1 MQPFKL
7 VPSLSA
13 RIPGRIT
20 SPRGLDVAAAASQ
33 GMGTSRNRPSD
44 GQDLWVTTA
53 VFNSCY
59 DAVTYL
65 SLMVTLLHLWSCAIA
80 MNSTARRYPN
90 ISKLHIERTRRML
103 PWTGCFKG
111 SNSSRASVK
120 LAPKF
125 HSRGS
130 HVPSLTLPPFT
141 CAGVLSQRASSER
154 GTGSGTGNRAP
165 KKPQQN
171 ENSEVSKS
179 KKRKEIQGVQNCAA
193 ENPKAWHGDARR
205 TRCQMKVILVET
217 RNLASVFPALDA
229 GQEPCGDAVP
239 TNRRKFY
246 QQEYNRNCH
255 ISHMYGSPLDLRFF

>member
-1 MQPFKL
+1 MVL
-7 VPSLSA
+7 CHC
-13 RIPGRIT
+13 
-20 SPRGLDVAAAASQ
+20 
-33 GMGTSRNRPSD
+33 NE
-44 GQDLWVTTA
+44 
-53 VFNSCY
+53 FNSE
-59 DAVTYL
+59 T
-65 SLMVTLLHLWSCAIA
+65 
-80 MNSTARRYPN
+80 

-111 SNSSRASVK
+111 SSSSRASVK

-125 HSRGS
+125 RSRGL

-141 CAGVLSQRASSER
+141 CAGVSSQRASSER

-165 KKPQQN
+165 KKQEN

-179 KKRKEIQGVQNCAA
+179 KKRKEIQGVQKCAA

-205 TRCQMKVILVET
+205 KRCQMKVILVET

-239 TNRRKFY
+239 TNRRKFT
-246 QQEYNRNCH
+246 NRNITTIATYPTCMAAH
-255 ISHMYGSPLDLRFF
+255 SISVFPHLPGEGC

>member
-20 SPRGLDVAAAASQ
+20 SPRGLDELKPQTDKICELQQLCSTQAT
-33 GMGTSRNRPSD
+33 MLLRICPSTN
-44 GQDLWVTTA
+44 GYT
-53 VFNSCY
+53 
-59 DAVTYL
+59 
-65 SLMVTLLHLWSCAIA
+65 VTLLHLVWSCAIA
-80 MNSTARRYPN
+80 MNSIARRYPSY
-90 ISKLHIERTRRML
+90 ILKEHQGCCHERDASKGQTVLEL
-103 PWTGCFKG
+103 V
-111 SNSSRASVK
+111 VK

-165 KKPQQN
+165 KKPQKN

-205 TRCQMKVILVET
+205 KRCQMKVILVET
-217 RNLASVFPALDA
+217 WNLASVFPALDA

-239 TNRRKFY
+239 TNRRTFY
-246 QQEYNRNCH
+246 QQEYENNDH
-255 ISHMYGSPLDLRFF
+255 ISHMYGSPLDLRIFF